1 MPRQPMPRVT
11 DAVLNRALAAMNA
24 ARGLSY
30 PDQGY
35 TYWADVRGDGRY
47 RPGLYVIINA
57 QGGVAQSTLARKTR
71 RETLAVIERMT
82 AKARDGI
89 K

>member
-1 MPRQPMPRVT
+1 MPRQAMPRVT
-11 DAVLNRALAAMNA
+11 DAVLNRALKAMND
-24 ARGLSY
+24 ARGVVY
-30 PDQGY
+30 PQRGY
-35 TYWADVRGDGRY
+35 TYWADIRGDGRY
-47 RPGLYVIINA
+47 RPGLYVIINEH
-57 QGGVAQSTLARKTR
+57 GGVTNSTLARKTR